1 MANKKEDYLFLSA
14 MLRARESKMLKR
26 SKAEAMLD
34 ASSFG
39 EAARMVADCGYKD
52 MSAMNAKEIEQAL
65 NEHRAEEF
73 AELGRMAP
81 NESVVDLFRTKYDY
95 HNVKTLLKAEAENV
109 DRSDLLND
117 SGRIPVEK
125 LTEAIHED
133 QLVGVPSILGD
144 AIREAK
150 TVLARTGNPQL
161 ADFILDRAYFEELDG
176 FSKELNSEFLKGYVQ
191 VMIDSANLRSAV
203 RTLRMHKDADFL
215 KTAFVPGGNVDQAR
229 LLNVTFSGNGEGLAQ
244 LFNTGTLTKAASLGA
259 AAAAG
264 GTMTEFERAC
274 DDAVTAYLKKSGLVA
289 YDEEPVITYL
299 AELEGE
305 ITTIRM
311 ILTGRLA
318 GIEPQVIKERLRD
331 LYA

>member
-39 EAARMVADCGYKD
+39 EAARMVSDCGYKD

-117 SGRIPVEK
+117 SGRIS
-125 LTEAIHED
+125 
-133 QLVGVPSILGD
+133 GVPSILGD

-215 KTAFVPGGNVDQAR
+215 RTAFVPGGNVDEAR

-244 LFNTGTLTKAASLGA
+244 LFNTGTLSKAASLGA

-289 YDEEPVITYL
+289 YGEEPVITYL

>member
-34 ASSFG
+34 ASSFA
-39 EAARMVADCGYKD
+39 EAARSVADCGYKD
-52 MSAMNAKEIEQAL
+52 MSAMNAKEIEKTL
-65 NEHRAEEF
+65 NERRAEEF
-73 AELGRMAP
+73 ADLGKMAP
-81 NESVVDLFRTKYDY
+81 NEDVVDVFRTKYDY
-95 HNVKTLLKAEAENV
+95 HNVKTLLKSEAENV
-109 DRSDLLND
+109 DRSDLISD

-125 LTEAIHED
+125 LTEAIRED
-133 QLVGVPSILGD
+133 QYVGVPSILGD
-144 AIREAK
+144 AIKEAK
-150 TVLARTGNPQL
+150 SVLARTGNPQL
-161 ADFILDRAYFEELDG
+161 ADFILDRAYFQELDG
-176 FSKELNSEFLKGYVQ
+176 FATELNSDFLKGYIQ

-215 KTAFVPGGNVDQAR
+215 KTAFIPGGTVDEAR
-229 LLNVTFSGNGEGLAQ
+229 LSSVAFSGNGEGLAQ
-244 LFNTGTLTKAASLGA
+244 LFNTGTLSKAAALGA
-259 AAAAG
+259 AAATG

-274 DDAVTAYLKKSGLVA
+274 DDAVTAYLKGSGLVA
-289 YDEEPVITYL
+289 YGEEPVITYL
-299 AELEGE
+299 AKLESE

-318 GIEPQVIKERLRD
+318 GIDPQVIRERLRD